1 MSTESTLPPEPNPAI
16 RRPSRR
22 PEPGG
27 PFAFVWDSV
36 KMAWRWLT
44 RMRTAL
50 YLLGVLALLTV
61 VATAVPQEP
70 NVPSTVGR
78 WLTGE
83 EGPGAGVSRVLD
95 AFGAFDVYGSAAFLA
110 LTLLLF
116 ISLTACLIPRIRAWV
131 RLVRTSKPPLV
142 RHLGGQDQLATFTTD
157 RTPDEAHAAAQQVL
171 GERHWR
177 LRAHAG
183 DPPEE
188 RTAKPAQVAGEKGL
202 WSREGGSLL
211 FHLSFYVLLAAI
223 VFGQLLTFEGQ
234 RGIVEGD
241 TGFRD
246 TAVSYW
252 SYNPGRWF
260 DETDHAG
267 WRLDL
272 DTFHV
277 DWVRDPLAAGAGQP
291 TEFRSEVT
299 VTPPDG
305 EPYQA
310 EIDSNRPAMI
320 DGMRVTQ
327 LDWGYAPRVV
337 VEVDGEVVH
346 DAFVHATASDGGF
359 FSGAVKAPAAEPDVG
374 LELFFYPFA
383 PEGEDGQPV
392 PTGAPW
398 DDAPMLLFRQ
408 YRGDLQLGATQ
419 QTVNELDTTGL
430 ESEGGAFLRPGQSV
444 ELGDVT
450 IRYPEHRRWVGYQVS
465 SRPQIPALLAGA
477 GLLVA
482 GLIPALYAYRRRLWV
497 LAVRDE
503 ATGRTLV
510 TVAGRAFQRPEAFE
524 AEHAAIVAELSAATG
539 GGFDEAAE
547 PPDRSDGS
555 GYPRATED
563 RTDHDGDRPDHD
575 DLTEAPTIR
584 DRRTDVLP
592 APARSGP
599 PSEVVRR

>member
-1 MSTESTLPPEPNPAI
+1 
-16 RRPSRR
+16 
-22 PEPGG
+22 
-27 PFAFVWDSV
+27 
-36 KMAWRWLT
+36 MAWRWLT

-83 EGPGAGVSRVLD
+83 EGPGAGVARALD
-95 AFGAFDVYGSAAFLA
+95 AVGAFDVYGSAAFLA
-110 LTLLLF
+110 LTMLLF
-116 ISLTACLIPRIRAWV
+116 ISLTACLIPRIKAWV

-142 RHLGGQDQLATFTTD
+142 RHLGGQDEVADFATD
-157 RTPDEAHAAAQQVL
+157 RTPDEVHAAAQQIL
-171 GERHWR
+171 TERHWR
-177 LRAHAG
+177 VRTHAG
-183 DPPEE
+183 DPPED

-211 FHLSFYVLLAAI
+211 FHLSFYVLLGAI
-223 VFGQLLTFEGQ
+223 VMGQLLTFEGQ
-234 RGIVEGD
+234 RGVVEGEV
-241 TGFRD
+241 GFRD

-252 SYNPGRWF
+252 SYQPGRWF
-260 DETDHAG
+260 DESDHAG
-267 WRLDL
+267 WRIDL
-272 DTFHV
+272 DRFYV

-305 EPYQA
+305 EPYEA

-337 VEVDGEVVH
+337 VEVGGEVVH
-346 DAFVHATASDGGF
+346 DAFVHANASDGGF

-383 PEGEDGQPV
+383 PEGDDGQPV

-398 DDAPMLLFRQ
+398 DEAPMLLFRQ

-419 QTVNELDTTGL
+419 QTVNELDTSDL

-450 IRYPEHRRWVGYQVS
+450 ISYPEHRRWVGYQVS
-465 SRPQIPALLAGA
+465 SRPQIPALLTGA

-482 GLIPALYAYRRRLWV
+482 GLVPALYAYRRRLWV

-503 ATGRTLV
+503 TTGRTLV

-524 AEHAAIVAELSAATG
+524 AEHAEIVAELATAAG
-539 GGFDEAAE
+539 GSLGDPAE

-555 GYPRATED
+555 GYRGTAD
-563 RTDHDGDRPDHD
+563 GRTDHDGARPDHD
-575 DLTEAPTIR
+575 DPTEAQTIR
-584 DRRTDVLP
+584 GRRTDVLP

-599 PSEVVRR
+599 SPR